1 MNTEEMKR
9 QFDLLKNITRYS
21 ETADLSVDLSQI
33 EKIIFDELPKEIKK
47 NAPSNF
53 PELYFEFKQEYERF
67 KTFILYDKLIG
78 KNVVAL
84 GGGFSS
90 GKSTFLNSM
99 MDCEILPSD
108 ITPSTSVPAYLIYG
122 DKEEVYAIN
131 TFESKIAMQTEDVML
146 LSHGFGRNESSE
158 QEITLGHLLSNMFIS
173 TPNQRFKNLVMLD
186 TPGYSK
192 AETVGYSA
200 KTDEKIARTQL
211 NSANFILWFV
221 QADEGT
227 VKDSDIEFIK
237 TLHETIPK
245 LIIVNKADHIML
257 DELDIVVEKIKDTL
271 NMKGI
276 KYIDI
281 LTYSSEFPE
290 DYQRDEIIEY
300 LEKWN
305 KSVFESRFAYNFK
318 VIFTKCR
325 EYYDERLDEEKKTHS
340 RLQHIL
346 ADVSLD
352 SDDARDY
359 LNYMDTSAK
368 RNIAELKDMKAN
380 LKELQDKF
388 FTEIKEIANRVN
400 IEMPE
405 PSEIDL
411 IQDKIYDPKTV
422 LDEYC
427 DKYGLNSQSNINLRR
442 NHADTISNIFKDIKS
457 VFNNTSGTVNYQSG
471 MIEEMEQLLQIGE
484 IHLNDALKYHDD
496 VIKNTLGGN

>member
-33 EKIIFDELPKEIKK
+33 EDIIFDKLPKEIKK
-47 NAPSNF
+47 NAPPNF

-227 VKDSDIEFIK
+227 VKDSDIKFIK
-237 TLHETIPK
+237 SLHETIPK
-245 LIIVNKADHIML
+245 LIIVNKADNVQP
-257 DELDIVVEKIKDTL
+257 DEIGIVVEKIKDTL

-276 KYIDI
+276 KYVDV

-300 LEKWN
+300 LEQWN

-380 LKELQDKF
+380 LKELQNKF
-388 FTEIKEIANRVN
+388 FTEIKEIADKVN

-411 IQDKIYDPKTV
+411 IQDRIYDPKTV

-427 DKYGLNSQSNINLRR
+427 NKYGLNSPANINARK
-442 NHADTISNIFKDIKS
+442 SNSDVIVSVFDNIKS
-457 VFNNTSGTVNYQSG
+457 SFNSNSNTVGSN
-471 MIEEMEQLLQIGE
+471 EEITATMQDI
-484 IHLNDALKYHDD
+484 LNTDG
-496 VIKNTLGGN
+496 KNKKFNQ

>member
-99 MDCEILPSD
+99 MDCEILPSA

-146 LSHGFGRNESSE
+146 LSHGFGRNDSSE

-173 TPNQRFKNLVMLD
+173 TPNQRFRNLVMLD

-192 AETVGYSA
+192 AETAGYSA
-200 KTDEKIARTQL
+200 RTDAKIAHTQL

-227 VKDSDIEFIK
+227 VKDSDIKFIK
-237 TLHETIPK
+237 SLHETIPK
-245 LIIVNKADHIML
+245 LIIVNKADNVQP
-257 DELDIVVEKIKDTL
+257 DEIGIVVEKIKDTL

-276 KYIDI
+276 KYVDV

-300 LEKWN
+300 LEQWN

-352 SDDARDY
+352 SDEIS
-359 LNYMDTSAK
+359 LN
-368 RNIAELKDMKAN
+368 
-380 LKELQDKF
+380 
-388 FTEIKEIANRVN
+388 
-400 IEMPE
+400 
-405 PSEIDL
+405 
-411 IQDKIYDPKTV
+411 
-422 LDEYC
+422 
-427 DKYGLNSQSNINLRR
+427 
-442 NHADTISNIFKDIKS
+442 
-457 VFNNTSGTVNYQSG
+457 
-471 MIEEMEQLLQIGE
+471 
-484 IHLNDALKYHDD
+484 
-496 VIKNTLGGN
+496 

>member
-33 EKIIFDELPKEIKK
+33 EEIIFKKLPEEIKK

-173 TPNQRFKNLVMLD
+173 TPNQRFRNLVMLD

-192 AETVGYSA
+192 AETAGYSA
-200 KTDEKIARTQL
+200 RTDAKIAHTQL

-227 VKDSDIEFIK
+227 VKDSDIKFIK
-237 TLHETIPK
+237 SLHETIPK
-245 LIIVNKADHIML
+245 LIIVNKADNVQP
-257 DELDIVVEKIKDTL
+257 DEIGIVVEKIKDTL

-276 KYIDI
+276 KYVDV

-300 LEKWN
+300 LEQWN

-388 FTEIKEIANRVN
+388 FTEIKEIADKVN

-411 IQDKIYDPKTV
+411 IQDRIYDPKTV

-427 DKYGLNSQSNINLRR
+427 NKYGLNSPANINARK
-442 NHADTISNIFKDIKS
+442 SNSDVIVSVFDNIKS
-457 VFNNTSGTVNYQSG
+457 SFNSNSNTVGSN
-471 MIEEMEQLLQIGE
+471 EEITATMQDI
-484 IHLNDALKYHDD
+484 LNTDG
-496 VIKNTLGGN
+496 KNKKFNQ